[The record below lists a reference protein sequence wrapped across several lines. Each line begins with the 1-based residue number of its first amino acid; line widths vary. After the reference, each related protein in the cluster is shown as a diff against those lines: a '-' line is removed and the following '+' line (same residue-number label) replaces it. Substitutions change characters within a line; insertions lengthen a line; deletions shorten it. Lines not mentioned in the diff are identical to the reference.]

1 MHFLNTVKINLKQ
14 AIQENQYCPEIF
26 FSEISILNLHKIP
39 VLENI
44 RFRNLSF
51 GILLADAHSVCS
63 RGKLL
68 NGIGLNLLM

>member
-1 MHFLNTVKINLKQ
+1 MHFLNTVKINVKQ
-14 AIQENQYCPEIF
+14 AIQENQYSPEIF

-51 GILLADAHSVCS
+51 GILLADAHSVVLVEEKC
-63 RGKLL
+63 L
-68 NGIGLNLLM
+68 IV